1 MMKIISSCAVAL
13 LVVMTSSATYA
24 DATEQ
29 EAIQAQTASAMASAA
44 YAAKKCPN
52 LRVDQAKID
61 SLVARSGKTAEQLI
75 ASEEYIDQRDVILSM
90 EKGKQGAMICLV
102 LHRAHGGYGRGVIT
116 EK

>member
-1 MMKIISSCAVAL
+1 MKILTSTIILSL
-13 LVVMTSSATYA
+13 LAMAASASHA
-24 DATEQ
+24 DVTEQ
-29 EAIQAQTASAMASAA
+29 EAIQAQTAGAMASAH
-44 YAAKKCPN
+44 YAIKKCPN
-52 LRVDQAKID
+52 LRVDQTKID

>member
-1 MMKIISSCAVAL
+1 VIAFLQKHLKTMMKIISLCTAIL
-13 LVVMTSSATYA
+13 LAMVSSSAAYA

-75 ASEEYIDQRDVILSM
+75 ASEEYIDQRDVILSI
-90 EKGKQGAMICLV
+90 ERV
-102 LHRAHGGYGRGVIT
+102 SRAP
-116 EK
+116 

>member
-1 MMKIISSCAVAL
+1 MKITSFITTAL
-13 LVVMTSSATYA
+13 LMTMGSTSYA
-24 DATEQ
+24 DVTEQ
-29 EAIQAQTASAMASAA
+29 EAIQAQTAGAMASAA